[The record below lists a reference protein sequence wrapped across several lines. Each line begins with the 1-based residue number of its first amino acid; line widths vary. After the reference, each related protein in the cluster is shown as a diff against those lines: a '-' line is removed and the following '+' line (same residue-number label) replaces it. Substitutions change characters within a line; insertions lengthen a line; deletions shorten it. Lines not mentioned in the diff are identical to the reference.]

1 MTDLTRVGERAK
13 LKPLPGKRPHFQRLR
28 QGVFVGYRPPA
39 TGEGPG
45 TWIAR
50 THDADAGK
58 YRDKSLGDFGAL
70 PGSEM
75 FAAAKR
81 DAEEWA
87 VKVETGGISAER
99 MDTVAD
105 ACRAYLER
113 KPGSIAEG
121 VFRRHV
127 WGDPIAKVRLDKLR
141 RHHVEAWRKR
151 LEEAPALLSRSK
163 KGERRTK
170 ERSAS
175 TINRDMVPLRAALRR
190 VLVEGAPNTDAAWQ
204 EPLKPIKGANKRRTL
219 YLDRDERKR
228 LLAAAAAD
236 IAPFLRAMC
245 MLPLR
250 PGALAG
256 LRVRDFDKRLRT
268 MTVGTDKNGQP
279 RQIHLP
285 VGIAKFLEAQCKGK
299 LPTAWM
305 FTRADGEQWEKDK
318 WKGPVKDAVAAAK
331 LPAGVTAYVLRHCVL
346 TDLVMAGVPL
356 LTVAQIADTS
366 AAMIE
371 RHYGHLTAG
380 AAAEALE
387 RLAL

>member
-1 MTDLTRVGERAK
+1 MADLSRVGDRSK
-13 LKPLPGKRPHFQRLR
+13 LKANAGKRPHFHRLR
-28 QGVFVGYRPPA
+28 QGCFVGYRPSA
-39 TGEGPG
+39 DEGPG

-50 THDADAGK
+50 AYDDTAGK
-58 YRDKSLGDFGAL
+58 YRDKSLGNYGAL

-75 FAAAKR
+75 FAAAKK
-81 DAEEWA
+81 DAEAWA
-87 VKVETGGISAER
+87 IKVETGAIAAAT

-121 VFRRHV
+121 VFRRHL
-127 WGDPIAKVRLDKLR
+127 WDDPLAKVKLDKLR

-151 LEEAPALLSRSK
+151 LEEAPALVTRSK

-170 ERSAS
+170 DRSAA
-175 TINRDMVPLRAALRR
+175 TVNRDMVPLRAALRR

-204 EPLKPIKGANKRRTL
+204 EPLKPIKGANRRRTL
-219 YLDRDERKR
+219 YLDRQERKR
-228 LLAAAAAD
+228 LVEAAAAD
-236 IAPFLRAMC
+236 AAPFLRAMC

-256 LRVRDFDKRLRT
+256 LRVGDFDKRLRT
-268 MTVGTDKNGQP
+268 LTIGKDKNDRP

-285 VGIAKFLEAQCKGK
+285 AATAAFLEAQCKGK
-299 LPTAWM
+299 LPAAWL
-305 FTRADGEQWEKDK
+305 FARADGEQWCNDK
-318 WKGPVKDAVAAAK
+318 WKKPIKEAVAAAK
-331 LPAGVTAYVLRHCVL
+331 LPSGVSAYTLRHCVL

-356 LTVAQIADTS
+356 LTVAQLADTS

-371 RHYGHLTAG
+371 QHYGHLTAG
-380 AAAEALE
+380 AAAAALE
-387 RLAL
+387 TLAL